1 MLNFLEDGR
10 YHTYLENDFSI
21 LDIVANSFYS
31 SKEDA
36 KDILCGDI
44 IKKMTYYEI
53 EEAYTRIK
61 KYLKL
66 VIWVERSYICWH
78 YIMIIR
84 IGSRYIISILF
95 SFYVIIFLVL

>member
-10 YHTYLENDFSI
+10 YHIYLENDSSI

-44 IKKMTYYEI
+44 IKKMTYHEI
-53 EEAYTRIK
+53 EEDYARIK
-61 KYLKL
+61 NT
-66 VIWVERSYICWH
+66 
-78 YIMIIR
+78 
-84 IGSRYIISILF
+84 
-95 SFYVIIFLVL
+95 